1 MFSSKDYLRLKSCS
15 TKTYSMQ
22 RPDGYPSPPPGYPAS
37 PPAPRP
43 QDVESW
49 NEIHIPA
56 QRIGGESIPLE
67 SVAVPT
73 VVPVDVNGHGTYN
86 PTQQP
91 LPKFQKRAVWLRF
104 PSSPWVATYS
114 MYFFLVVG
122 VCFAIGHH
130 FFYSSL
136 DGEIVDDQLRMLRWG
151 TALAFACKASLTA
164 AVLSAFDQK
173 VWATVRTRFLT
184 VVALDSMFAATENP
198 LDMLN
203 LELLTKAKMAV
214 AMALFG
220 WCAPAIVIIT
230 ANTLLVAPPSFMHQD
245 RMCRGVRSLNF
256 DLEEAYT
263 WPLGA
268 GQEQSGLRPLNL
280 ATWNDTNRDLAK
292 TIGYYNGPDEQLV
305 SLGQASTVL
314 RRPVTYANSTLETCE
329 RGWNCTVRVEMK
341 GPGYNCTELGSGVGS
356 EARNLSQQSGEISPP
371 FNFTEVLLPLGNES
385 YHGFVFEGEYSAP
398 QMEKI
403 DDEGRPT
410 TRWPKNFAAIRT
422 EPVVWIG
429 YVKTAKG
436 IERPLDPRRA
446 GKDGDA
452 LIPTLMACEYYETQY
467 MLEYQYVDGSQSI
480 KVVKRTPL
488 SPVVNTTVRRG
499 VRDDE
504 TIDPT
509 TATPQENY
517 VLFGNTTQYKKTAA
531 YHALGYIFR
540 SVLRGTVEMPTVSAK
555 SPALFTKVTSNGD
568 YFPAENL
575 QEVVPSL
582 FEDMLFSLLS
592 NQQWAAVVWAADMK
606 KQVLFNEDSGEYPC
620 RRSQPVSR
628 YQYRA
633 ITLWAVY
640 GVSVLLAS
648 LGVAAGTIALRHN
661 GGLRRDS
668 RFSSILAATRGHG
681 LNRVEWGGPLFDRGQ
696 VNHSVRGFKMGY
708 GTAKR
713 DEAERLIGHQV
724 PFTFGFEGEIE
735 QKGNRHGN

>member
-1 MFSSKDYLRLKSCS
+1 
-15 TKTYSMQ
+15 MQ
-22 RPDGYPSPPPGYPAS
+22 RPDGYPSSPPGYPAS
-37 PPAPRP
+37 PPPAPRP
-43 QDVESW
+43 QDVDSW
-49 NEIHIPA
+49 DEIHIPA
-56 QRIGGESIPLE
+56 QRSGGESVPLK
-67 SVAVPT
+67 SVPVPT
-73 VVPVDVNGHGTYN
+73 VVPVDVNGHGAY
-86 PTQQP
+86 PAQQP

-104 PSSPWVATYS
+104 PSSPWLSTYS

-136 DGEIVDDQLRMLRWG
+136 DGEVVDDQLRMLRWG

-164 AVLSAFDQK
+164 AVLSAFDQQ
-173 VWATVRTRFLT
+173 VWATVRSSFLS

-256 DLEEAYT
+256 DLEEAYN
-263 WPLGA
+263 WPIGIS
-268 GQEQSGLRPLNL
+268 QKQSGLKPLSPVQ
-280 ATWNDTNRDLAK
+280 WNETSRDQAK
-292 TIGYYNGPDEQLV
+292 SIGYYKMPDRQFWDLV
-305 SLGQASTVL
+305 QASTVL
-314 RRPVTYANSTLETCE
+314 RRPITYDNSTLETCA
-329 RGWNCTVRVEMK
+329 RGWNCTVSVKMK
-341 GPGYNCTELGSGVGS
+341 GPGYKCTELGSGVGS

-371 FNFTEVLLPLGNES
+371 FDFTTELLQKGQLS
-385 YHGFVFEGEYSAP
+385 YLSPPSEGDYSQP
-398 QMEKI
+398 QMEEL
-403 DDEGRPT
+403 DEEGYPT
-410 TRWPKNFAAIRT
+410 RRLPKNFAAFRT

-429 YVKTAKG
+429 YVKTANG
-436 IERPLDPRRA
+436 IERPFNPSKAVEDE
-446 GKDGDA
+446 DS
-452 LIPTLMACEYYETQY
+452 LIPTLMACEYYETNY
-467 MLEYQYVDGSQSI
+467 TLDYQYVDGMQSI

-488 SPVVNTTVRRG
+488 SPVINTTYQRG
-499 VRDDE
+499 VKDE
-504 TIDPT
+504 DTADPT
-509 TATPQENY
+509 VATPEENY
-517 VLFGNTTQYKKTAA
+517 VLLANTTEYKKAA
-531 YHALGYIFR
+531 TYHALGYIFR
-540 SVLRGTVEMPTVSAK
+540 NILTGFVEMPNVNAS
-555 SPALFTKVTSNGD
+555 SPALFTKVMSSGD
-568 YFPAENL
+568 AFPAENL
-575 QEVVPSL
+575 QDVVPSL

-592 NQQWAAVVWAADMK
+592 NQQYATVVWASDPK

-620 RRSQPVSR
+620 QWSQLVGK
-628 YQYRA
+628 YKYRA
-633 ITLWAVY
+633 LTLWAVY

-648 LGVAAGTIALRHN
+648 LGVAAGTLALRHN

-668 RFSSILAATRGHG
+668 RFSSILAATRGQG

-713 DEAERLIGHQV
+713 DEAERLIGNQV

-735 QKGNRHGN
+735 QKGNRHGK